1 MTRTYVS
8 LDSDVVRQLTRIA
21 DALEKMT
28 PEEQFKTMEQNV
40 PKVIAVAKTALSTLM
55 PPGRSAPYIDEA
67 ANPEAATLAYD
78 AAAVDA
84 RKRKYRKAGLLRK
97 KIAKSPKKPSK

>member
-8 LDSDVVRQLTRIA
+8 LDSDVTRQLARIA

-28 PEEQFKTMEQNV
+28 PEAQLRTTTDNL
-40 PKVIAVAKTALSTLM
+40 PSIIAAVKAALTSSPL
-55 PPGRSAPYIDEA
+55 GFDRDVDVDEG
-67 ANPEAATLAYD
+67 ANPEAANLAYD
-78 AAAVDA
+78 AAAVAA

-97 KIAKSPKKPSK
+97 KVAKSPKKTSK

>member
-1 MTRTYVS
+1 MSRTYVS
-8 LDSDVVRQLTRIA
+8 LDSDVVKQLTRIA

-28 PEEQFKTMEQNV
+28 PEEQFKTTEQNIS
-40 PKVIAVAKTALSTLM
+40 KIIAVAKTVLSTM
-55 PPGRSAPYIDEA
+55 TPPDRPAPYINEV

-78 AAAVDA
+78 AAAIAA

-97 KIAKSPKKPSK
+97 KIAKSPKEPSK